1 MMSKAILVANTDW
14 YLFNFRRSLA
24 NFLKDKGYEVVLI
37 SPSGPYVPRLQEA
50 GFRWLAWEVGRQT
63 LSPWREFNAYR
74 RLIQLYRLERP
85 DLTHHFTIKP
95 VLYGTLAA
103 RRSGVKAITNSI
115 TGRGYVFL
123 SNKASTRVLRFFV
136 RIFYRQVLRSPNCAA
151 IFENQA
157 DLDFFTNQ
165 DLIPSERAFLIQG
178 VGIDAEHFTPVP
190 EPEGIPVVL
199 LPARMLWD
207 KGVGVLVEA
216 ARILQD
222 KIPAR
227 FVLIGEPD
235 TGNPANISRTVLEG
249 WVAEGIVE
257 WWGWQQDM
265 KAAYAASHI
274 VTLPS
279 MGEGVPT
286 VLLEAAACARPIV
299 TTNTPGCRDVVK
311 DGISGLI
318 VPPNDPP
325 ALADALYKLLIDPN
339 LRGRMG
345 AAGRQLVLHGYTQ
358 AQVNQANFEVYCSL
372 ISQVE

>member
-1 MMSKAILVANTDW
+1 MKPNAILVANTDW

-24 NFLKDKGYEVVLI
+24 EFLKDRGFDVTLI
-37 SPSGPYVPRLQEA
+37 SPSGPYVHRLQEA
-50 GFRWLAWEVGRQT
+50 GFRWLAWEIGRQT
-63 LSPWREFNAYR
+63 LVPWREYSAYKK
-74 RLIQLYRLERP
+74 LLQLYQQEQP
-85 DLTHHFTIKP
+85 DLIHHFTIKP

-103 RRSGVKAITNSI
+103 RRSSVRAITNSI

-123 SNKASTRVLRFFV
+123 SDKASARLMRFFV
-136 RIFYRQVLRSPNCAA
+136 KYLYRKILNCYNCAA
-151 IFENQA
+151 IFENKA
-157 DLDFFTNQ
+157 DLEFFTNQ
-165 DLIPSERAFLIQG
+165 SLVPAERVYVIQG
-178 VGIDAEHFTPVP
+178 VGVDVEYFVPLP

-216 ARILQD
+216 ARILH
-222 KIPAR
+222 KKSRAR

-235 TGNPANISRTVLEG
+235 PGNPANIPRTVLEG
-249 WVAEGIVE
+249 WVAEGLVE

-265 KAAYAASHI
+265 KAAYAACNI

-299 TTNTPGCRDVVK
+299 TTDTPGCRDVVK
-311 DGISGLI
+311 DGVSGLI
-318 VPPNDPP
+318 VPPNDPS
-325 ALADALYKLLIDPN
+325 ALAEALLKLLVDPD

-345 AAGRQLVLHGYTQ
+345 NSGRQLVLHGYTQ
-358 AQVNQANFEVYCSL
+358 DQVNQANFEVYRTL
-372 ISQVE
+372 MSQ

>member
-1 MMSKAILVANTDW
+1 MPKAILVANTDW
-14 YLFNFRRSLA
+14 YLYNFRRSLA
-24 NFLKDKGYEVVLI
+24 QFLKERGFEVLLV
-37 SPSGPYVPRLQEA
+37 SPSGPYAPRLKES

-63 LSPWREFNAYR
+63 LAPGREFGAYL
-74 RLIQLYRLERP
+74 RLRQIYRQEQP
-85 DLTHHFTIKP
+85 DLVHHFTIKP

-103 RRSGVKAITNSI
+103 RRSGIQAIANSI
-115 TGRGYVFL
+115 TGRGYVFMSSKPSARL
-123 SNKASTRVLRFFV
+123 LRTFV
-136 RIFYRQVLRSPNCAA
+136 RLLYRQVLHCSNCAA
-151 IFENQA
+151 IFENKT
-157 DLDFFTNQ
+157 DLEFFTQ
-165 DLIPSERAFLIQG
+165 QALIPAERAYLIQG
-178 VGIDAEHFTPVP
+178 VGVDVGHFVPLP
-190 EPEGIPVVL
+190 EPKGNPVVI

-216 ARILQD
+216 ARLLHD
-222 KIPAR
+222 KIQAR

-235 TGNPANISRTVLEG
+235 PGNPANISQAILEG
-249 WVAEGIVE
+249 WVAEGVVE

-299 TTNTPGCRDVVK
+299 TTDTPGCRDIVEEGV
-311 DGISGLI
+311 SGLI

-325 ALADALYKLLIDPN
+325 ALAAALYKLLIDPS

-345 AAGRQLVLHGYTQ
+345 DAGRQLVLQSYTQ
-358 AQVNQANFEVYCSL
+358 GQVNQANFEVYRSL
-372 ISQVE
+372 MRQEI

>member
-1 MMSKAILVANTDW
+1 MPKAILVANTDW
-14 YLFNFRRSLA
+14 YLYNFRSSLA
-24 NFLKDKGYEVVLI
+24 NFLKDNGFEVVLV
-37 SPSGPYVPRLQEA
+37 SPSGPYVTRLQES

-63 LSPWREFNAYR
+63 LSPWREYKAYR
-74 RLIQLYRLERP
+74 KLLQLYRIEKP
-85 DLTHHFTIKP
+85 DLSHHFTIKP

-103 RRSGVKAITNSI
+103 RRSAVKAIANSI

-123 SNKASTRVLRFFV
+123 SNKASTQLMRLFV
-136 RIFYRQVLRSPNCAA
+136 KYLYRQILKCHNCAA
-151 IFENQA
+151 IFENEA
-157 DLDFFTNQ
+157 DLEFFTHQ
-165 DLIPSERAFLIQG
+165 SLVPSERAFLIRG
-178 VGIDAEHFTPVP
+178 VGVNMDHFVPLP
-190 EPEGIPVVL
+190 EPEGIPVIL

-216 ARILQD
+216 ARILRTRTS
-222 KIPAR
+222 AR

-235 TGNPANISRTVLEG
+235 PGNPANITRTVLER
-249 WVAEGIVE
+249 WVEEGIVE

-299 TTNTPGCRDVVK
+299 TTDTPGCRDVVE
-311 DGISGLI
+311 DGVSGLI

-325 ALADALYKLLIDPN
+325 ALADALLKLLVDPD

-345 AAGRQLVLHGYTQ
+345 NAGRTLVLNGYTQ
-358 AQVNQANFEVYCSL
+358 EQVNQANFEVYLTLMSP
-372 ISQVE
+372 